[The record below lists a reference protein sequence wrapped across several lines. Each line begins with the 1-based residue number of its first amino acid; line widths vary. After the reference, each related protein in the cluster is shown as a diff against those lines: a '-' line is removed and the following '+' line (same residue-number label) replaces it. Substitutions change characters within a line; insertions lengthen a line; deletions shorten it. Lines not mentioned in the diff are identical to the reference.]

1 MISVLVRRTTTT
13 FARPRQRHP
22 LPTDPRR
29 PLFPASLSL
38 ARGDMP
44 LVATVDGGELP
55 LPASSTQM
63 GRAVCRRLG
72 IDADA
77 DKFAVSRVQCEVSVM
92 DDGAGLRVTSLGTNP
107 TPWFP
112 AAENHARRILAK
124 GESATLH
131 DGDGL
136 GLVQTEP
143 SPGSMR
149 WLRETDTNPSRDEP
163 AAKRPKTADEHTI
176 PDASTAAVPPSRP
189 VVLILVGPP
198 GAGKSTLCASL
209 PASAWTTVNQDTIGK
224 HGKPG
229 SRDQC
234 LAAVKRA
241 LTLGKHVAVDR
252 CHLTEEQ
259 RAFFVAVARERG
271 AAAHAVHL
279 NLPRDVILDRVRRRA
294 DHVSVNGEKGVGVA
308 KRMMGQKANA
318 PPTRAEGFE
327 RVLACRDDAAVAAA
341 AKTYAAVPRAGAA
354 NERSVG
360 GENGGPDRG
369 GAGGSVGSS
378 ATPDVIATTSVEFSS
393 AERVRG
399 DDARGENRRR
409 DDSRDQD
416 QDVRDQNET
425 KRALA
430 SRARGHRVEP
440 IGKTRRFVVRRRY
453 RRVAR
458 RVSESEGAPSRARAR
473 SRAPRRS
480 LVASRGARFS
490 RGEDVVGGA
499 FRDGARVGGGERG
512 WRGGRTKTRVSFRI
526 SRETVHAAVAH
537 ARRLAGFARE
547 LYEDAATLERVRDGF
562 FPRRERS
569 VARTQS
575 ERRVGMGRGRGGVE
589 GEDGTVAVSR
599 VRGRTAPDHAETL
612 RTPRCVRR
620 RATGRDD
627 QRARRWRDVPVEEE
641 TSVRWMCENPRG
653 GVRGVRDV
661 KGGVDERDDT
671 DTTRTP
677 IPFGTGDGPY

>member
-1 MISVLVRRTTTT
+1 
-13 FARPRQRHP
+13 
-22 LPTDPRR
+22 
-29 PLFPASLSL
+29 
-38 ARGDMP
+38 MP

-92 DDGAGLRVTSLGTNP
+92 DDGAVLRVTSLGTNP

-149 WLRETDTNPSRDEP
+149 WRRETDTNPSRDEP

-176 PDASTAAVPPSRP
+176 PNASTAAVPPSRP

-234 LAAVKRA
+234 VSAVKRA

-271 AAAHAVHL
+271 AAAHAVNL

-341 AKTYAAVPRAGAA
+341 AKTYAALPRAGTA

-360 GENGGPDRG
+360 AKTEDPTEEAREARSGPPPPPTSSPPPQSSPPPPNAFAAMMRAAKTAAATTPETKTKTSETKTKPNAPWLRALVDIASNPSGKPGVLSYDDDIVVLRDAYPKAKVHLLVLARDPALRDG
-369 GAGGSVGSS
+369 PSSLRAAHVSLVEKMLSAARS
-378 ATPDVIATTSVEFSS
+378 ATGRAS
-393 AERVRG
+393 AEANEGGEADAPRRAFRFGFHAKPSMPQLHMHAVSQDLRG
-399 DDARGENRRR
+399 
-409 DDSRDQD
+409 SCM
-416 QDVRDQNET
+416 
-425 KRALA
+425 
-430 SRARGHRVEP
+430 
-440 IGKTRRFVVRRRY
+440 KTRRHWNAF
-453 RRVAR
+453 ATD
-458 RVSESEGAPSRARAR
+458 
-473 SRAPRRS
+473 
-480 LVASRGARFS
+480 F
-490 RGEDVVGGA
+490 
-499 FRDGARVGGGERG
+499 FRDASE
-512 WRGGRTKTRVSFRI
+512 
-526 SRETVHAAVAH
+526 A
-537 ARRLAGFARE
+537 LRE
-547 LYEDAATLERVRDGF
+547 LRAKGALEWD
-562 FPRRERS
+562 EEE
-569 VARTQS
+569 A
-575 ERRVGMGRGRGGVE
+575 E
-589 GEDGTVAVSR
+589 SR
-599 VRGRTAPDHAETL
+599 VKMERLRCHACGDGPHPTMPKLFEHLDTCVAAPPGETIRT
-612 RTPRCVRR
+612 
-620 RATGRDD
+620 GSS
-627 QRARRWRDVPVEEE
+627 EE
-641 TSVRWMCENPRG
+641 TSRRSGGRG
-653 GVRGVRDV
+653 HIGAVDV
-661 KGGVDERDDT
+661 
-671 DTTRTP
+671 
-677 IPFGTGDGPY
+677 

>member
-1 MISVLVRRTTTT
+1 
-13 FARPRQRHP
+13 
-22 LPTDPRR
+22 
-29 PLFPASLSL
+29 
-38 ARGDMP
+38 
-44 LVATVDGGELP
+44 
-55 LPASSTQM
+55 
-63 GRAVCRRLG
+63 
-72 IDADA
+72 
-77 DKFAVSRVQCEVSVM
+77 
-92 DDGAGLRVTSLGTNP
+92 
-107 TPWFP
+107 
-112 AAENHARRILAK
+112 
-124 GESATLH
+124 
-131 DGDGL
+131 
-136 GLVQTEP
+136 
-143 SPGSMR
+143 MR

-279 NLPRDVILDRVRRRA
+279 NLQRGVILDRVRRRA

-318 PPTRAEGFE
+318 PPTRAEGFD

-341 AKTYAAVPRAGAA
+341 AKTYAAVPRAGRRT
-354 NERSVG
+354 NDPSGRKRRTR
-360 GENGGPDRG
+360 PRRR
-369 GAGGSVGSS
+369 GGSVGSS

-416 QDVRDQNET
+416 QGVRDQNET
-425 KRALA
+425 KRLGQRLVDIASNPSGKLGVLSYDDDIVVLRDAYPKAKVHLLVLARDPALRDGP
-430 SRARGHRVEP
+430 SSLRAAHVSLVE
-440 IGKTRRFVVRRRY
+440 KMLSA
-453 RRVAR
+453 AR
-458 RVSESEGAPSRARAR
+458 SATARA
-473 SRAPRRS
+473 SAE
-480 LVASRGARFS
+480 AN
-490 RGEDVVGGA
+490 E
-499 FRDGARVGGGERG
+499 GGEAD
-512 WRGGRTKTRVSFRI
+512 TKTRVSFRI

-562 FPRRERS
+562 FSETRAKRC
-569 VARTQS
+569 ANS
-575 ERRVGMGRGRGGVE
+575 ERKASWNGTRKRRSRG
-589 GEDGTVAVSR
+589 
-599 VRGRTAPDHAETL
+599 
-612 RTPRCVRR
+612 
-620 RATGRDD
+620 
-627 QRARRWRDVPVEEE
+627 
-641 TSVRWMCENPRG
+641 
-653 GVRGVRDV
+653 
-661 KGGVDERDDT
+661 
-671 DTTRTP
+671 
-677 IPFGTGDGPY
+677 

>member
-1 MISVLVRRTTTT
+1 
-13 FARPRQRHP
+13 
-22 LPTDPRR
+22 
-29 PLFPASLSL
+29 
-38 ARGDMP
+38 
-44 LVATVDGGELP
+44 
-55 LPASSTQM
+55 
-63 GRAVCRRLG
+63 
-72 IDADA
+72 
-77 DKFAVSRVQCEVSVM
+77 M
-92 DDGAGLRVTSLGTNP
+92 DDGAVLRVTSLGTNP

-149 WLRETDTNPSRDEP
+149 WRRETDTNPSRDEP

-176 PDASTAAVPPSRP
+176 PNASTAAVPPSRP

-234 LAAVKRA
+234 VAAVKRA

-271 AAAHAVHL
+271 AAAHAVNL

-341 AKTYAAVPRAGAA
+341 AKTYAALPRAGTA
-354 NERSVG
+354 NERSAG
-360 GENGGPDRG
+360 AKTEDPTEEAREARSGPP
-369 GAGGSVGSS
+369 
-378 ATPDVIATTSVEFSS
+378 ATPDVIATTSVESSS

-399 DDARGENRRR
+399 DDARGENRRC

-458 RVSESEGAPSRARAR
+458 RVSESEGDLLVLARDPALRDGPSLLRPRTHVSLVEKMLSAGRPL
-473 SRAPRRS
+473 PRR
-480 LVASRGARFS
+480 
-490 RGEDVVGGA
+490 
-499 FRDGARVGGGERG
+499 ARVGGGERG
-512 WRGGRTKTRVSFRI
+512 WRGGRTSSRVSFRI

-537 ARRLAGFARE
+537 ARRLAGSARE
-547 LYEDAATLERVRDGF
+547 LYEDAATHWNAFATDFFRDASK
-562 FPRRERS
+562 RC
-569 VARTQS
+569 ANS
-575 ERRVGMGRGRGGVE
+575 ERRARWNGTRKRRSRG
-589 GEDGTVAVSR
+589 
-599 VRGRTAPDHAETL
+599 
-612 RTPRCVRR
+612 
-620 RATGRDD
+620 
-627 QRARRWRDVPVEEE
+627 
-641 TSVRWMCENPRG
+641 
-653 GVRGVRDV
+653 
-661 KGGVDERDDT
+661 
-671 DTTRTP
+671 
-677 IPFGTGDGPY
+677 